1 MKKKS
6 IDMNMVTFKKTLLY
20 FECLGIHG
28 IHEPFLYHIIYNVQ
42 RKILEIRVVALCI
55 A

>member
-6 IDMNMVTFKKTLLY
+6 IDMNMVTIKKTLSY

-28 IHEPFLYHIIYNVQ
+28 IHEPLLYRIMI
-42 RKILEIRVVALCI
+42 
-55 A
+55 